1 MQASIYQRRRLVN
14 SVIMALAWAAA
25 LSGIL
30 ILAIILATLF
40 YKGFSGISLKIFTQT
55 TPAAGEDGGLINAI
69 VGSLI
74 MTGLGTAIGT
84 PIGIL
89 AGTYMAEFGRST
101 RLTLVVRFINDIL
114 LSAPSILIGLFV
126 YDVMVT
132 RMHHASAWAGSV
144 ALAMLVVPVV
154 VRTTE
159 NMLLLVPDSL
169 REAAAAIGSPR
180 WVVIMK
186 VAYRAARA
194 GMITGVL
201 LAVARITGETAPLLF
216 TASNDQFM
224 STDMSQPMANLP
236 VVIFNFAN
244 SAYPEW
250 RQLAWTAAL
259 LITLTVLTLNIG
271 ARTLSTPRS
280 KES

>member
-1 MQASIYQRRRLVN
+1 MQASIYNRRRVTN
-14 SVIMALAWAAA
+14 TAVMALAWVAA
-25 LSGIL
+25 LGGIAILAL
-30 ILAIILATLF
+30 ILGTLF

-55 TPAAGEDGGLINAI
+55 TPAAGEDGGLLNAI

-74 MTGLGTAIGT
+74 MTGLGTLIGT

-89 AGTYMAEFGRST
+89 AGTYMAEFGRGT

-180 WVVIMK
+180 WVVIVK

-194 GMITGVL
+194 GMLTGVL

-224 STDMSQPMANLP
+224 STNMNQPMANLP

-244 SAYPEW
+244 SAYPDW
-250 RQLAWTAAL
+250 RKLAWTAAL
-259 LITLTVLTLNIG
+259 LITLTVLAINIG

-280 KES
+280 KS

>member
-1 MQASIYQRRRLVN
+1 MELAIYRRRRLTNGV
-14 SVIMALAWAAA
+14 VMTLAWVAA

-30 ILAIILATLF
+30 ILAVILATLF
-40 YKGFSGISLKIFTQT
+40 YEGFSGISLKIFTQI
-55 TPAAGEDGGLINAI
+55 TPPEGEDGGLLNAI

-74 MTGLGTAIGT
+74 MTVLGTAIGT

-89 AGTYMAEFGRST
+89 AGTYLAEFGRGT
-101 RLTLVVRFINDIL
+101 RLAMAVRFINDIL
-114 LSAPSILIGLFV
+114 LSAPSILIGLFI
-126 YDVMVT
+126 YDLMVT

-144 ALAMLVVPVV
+144 ALSMLVVPVV

-159 NMLLLVPDSL
+159 NMLQLVPDSL

-201 LAVARITGETAPLLF
+201 LAVARITGETAPLVF

-244 SAYPEW
+244 SAYPAS

-259 LITLTVLTLNIG
+259 LITLAVLALNIG
-271 ARTLSTPRS
+271 ARTLSTPTS

>member
-1 MQASIYQRRRLVN
+1 MANPIYTRRRVTN
-14 SVIMALAWAAA
+14 QVIMALAWAAA
-25 LSGIL
+25 ISGIVILAL
-30 ILAIILATLF
+30 ILSTLV
-40 YKGFSGISLKIFTQT
+40 YKGFAGISLTLFTQS
-55 TPAAGEDGGLINAI
+55 TPAAGENGGLLNAI
-69 VGSLI
+69 VGSVI
-74 MTGLGTAIGT
+74 MTMLGTVIGT
-84 PIGIL
+84 PVGIL
-89 AGTYMAEFGRST
+89 AGTYMAEFGRGT
-101 RLTLVVRFINDIL
+101 KLTFAVRFINDIL

-169 REAAAAIGSPR
+169 REASSALGSPR

-216 TASNDQFM
+216 SASGNQFM
-224 STDMSQPMANLP
+224 STDMNAPMASLP

-244 SAYPEW
+244 SAYADW

>member
-1 MQASIYQRRRLVN
+1 MNSALYTRRRVTN
-14 SVIMALAWAAA
+14 QVVMTLAWAAA
-25 LSGIL
+25 ASGIL
-30 ILAIILATLF
+30 ILTLILATLF
-40 YKGFSGISLKIFTQT
+40 YKGASGLSLAVFTQN
-55 TPAAGEDGGLINAI
+55 TPAAGENGGLLNAI
-69 VGSLI
+69 VGSVI
-74 MTGLGTAIGT
+74 MTVLGTLIGT

-89 AGTYMAEFGRST
+89 AGTYMAEFGRAT
-101 RLTLVVRFINDIL
+101 KLTLAVRFINDIL
-114 LSAPSILIGLFV
+114 LAAPSILIGLFI

-132 RMHHASAWAGSV
+132 RMHHASAWAGAV
-144 ALAMLVVPVV
+144 ALSMLVIPVV

-169 REAAAAIGSPR
+169 REASSALGSARWLVIG
-180 WVVIMK
+180 K

-216 TASNDQFM
+216 TVSGNQFM
-224 STDMSQPMANLP
+224 STNMNAPMANLP
-236 VVIFNFAN
+236 VMIFNFAN
-244 SAYPEW
+244 SAYENW

-259 LITLTVLTLNIG
+259 LITLTVLVLNIS

>member
-1 MQASIYQRRRLVN
+1 
-14 SVIMALAWAAA
+14 
-25 LSGIL
+25 
-30 ILAIILATLF
+30 
-40 YKGFSGISLKIFTQT
+40 
-55 TPAAGEDGGLINAI
+55 
-69 VGSLI
+69 
-74 MTGLGTAIGT
+74 
-84 PIGIL
+84 
-89 AGTYMAEFGRST
+89 MAEFGRST

-259 LITLTVLTLNIG
+259 LITLTVLALNIG
-271 ARTLSTPRS
+271 ARTLSTSRS